1 MHTFIV
7 VLAIIVAILLIFA
20 VLLQSSKGSGL
31 AGGFGSLG
39 SVQSMGVR
47 QTADFLSKTTSILA
61 AVFMVL
67 CVLAEITMPSAS
79 DDDVKESVIQ
89 KNVKQTPISP
99 SVPLPGNFQ
108 LDDIPAKSDT
118 N

>member
-1 MHTFIV
+1 MGT
-7 VLAIIVAILLIFA
+7 
-20 VLLQSSKGSGL
+20 
-31 AGGFGSLG
+31 
-39 SVQSMGVR
+39 VQSMGVR

-61 AVFMVL
+61 TVFMVL

-79 DDDVKESVIQ
+79 DSEVKESVIQ

-99 SVPLPGNFQ
+99 SVPLPGDFQ
-108 LDDIPAKSDT
+108 LEETPAKADS

>member
-1 MHTFIV
+1 MHTFII
-7 VLAIIVAILLIFA
+7 VLIIIVAILIIFT

-47 QTADFLSKTTSILA
+47 QTADFLSKTTGILA
-61 AVFMVL
+61 TVFMLL
-67 CVLAEITMPSAS
+67 CVLAEITMPTAG
-79 DDDVKESVIQ
+79 DNEVKESVIQ
-89 KNVKQTPISP
+89 KNIQQVPISP
-99 SVPLPGNFQ
+99 SVPLPGDLK
-108 LDDIPAKSDT
+108 LDDMPAAPDT